1 MGTKTSG
8 LKLKRG
14 GLLKLVDRET
24 DRCTE
29 GLFIGADENGNFVVV
44 PLSEKR
50 FHPSAG
56 SVLHGQ
62 CRVKDDMVAFSS
74 EILEVL
80 DRPVTMWRIHE
91 PAEVKKYDLR
101 AKTRIHCS
109 ISATIEALNQGQV
122 LTGIVRDISKS
133 GARCIF
139 QLSDAAG
146 NPLERDDTRH
156 PALRVSRHSRRAD
169 RPGSS
174 YGHSSGRRRMV
185 DRNPL
190 FRIRLVGASL
200 PLTPRHTPLF
210 FPVRPLSAYPLP
222 ADTGRQ
228 GVVQIIDDIL
238 NILDAHTESNE
249 IRGDAGGLLFGLA
262 ELLVGRGGRVNHQAL
277 GVPDVGQM
285 AEQLQIFDEFHGCNL
300 PPPDT
305 EAHQRTLSFGKV
317 LVYQAVGR
325 RRFQAGVADPGDAV
339 VPFQVA
345 GHGHSVF
352 RVALHSQV
360 QGFQPLQEH
369 PGVEGAHGGAHVPQA
384 QHPRPQD
391 KGQAAEGF
399 HEFQPVV

>member
-1 MGTKTSG
+1 VIRAGLQSGRHTDASINMDSRYTQSGGRIMGTKTSG

-62 CRVKDDMVAFSS
+62 CRVKDDMVAFTC
-74 EILEVL
+74 EVLEVL

-146 NPLERDDTRH
+146 NPLERDEPVT
-156 PALRVSRHSRRAD
+156 LSCVF
-169 RPGSS
+169 PGIP
-174 YGHSSGRRRMV
+174 GEQT
-185 DRNPL
+185 
-190 FRIRLVGASL
+190 A
-200 PLTPRHTPLF
+200 
-210 FPVRPLSAYPLP
+210 
-222 ADTGRQ
+222 Q
-228 GVVQIIDDIL
+228 GQVTDIL
-238 NILDAHTESNE
+238 RDEGEWSIGIRFSES
-249 IRGDAGGLLFGLA
+249 AWW
-262 ELLVGRGGRVNHQAL
+262 
-277 GVPDVGQM
+277 VPPY
-285 AEQLQIFDEFHGCNL
+285 H
-300 PPPDT
+300 
-305 EAHQRTLSFGKV
+305 
-317 LVYQAVGR
+317 
-325 RRFQAGVADPGDAV
+325 
-339 VPFQVA
+339 
-345 GHGHSVF
+345 
-352 RVALHSQV
+352 
-360 QGFQPLQEH
+360 
-369 PGVEGAHGGAHVPQA
+369 
-384 QHPRPQD
+384 
-391 KGQAAEGF
+391 
-399 HEFQPVV
+399 